1 MWLPTEALRP
11 IAVVAQAAISGWHH
25 VCTASAVIL
34 EVAMRKMVG
43 ASAAVLALAGVVAAA
58 GCGSSSS
65 SPAPAAPTPVVTST
79 ATVTGLKIVGPPNS
93 FIVVG
98 DTAQFTATATFS
110 NGTTADV
117 TNAATWS
124 TLDPSIFAVAPGGKV
139 TAMKVGST
147 DVRATYQG
155 ATDKDYTTAQPF
167 LTFKAYGTVTAAP
180 PDFGGLAG
188 ARVDIS
194 PSPSPGF
201 FVTTNGV
208 GDFEFPPLKGG
219 PYTLTVTRAGF
230 TPQTRAITLTRD
242 IRADFPLLPTPP
254 AGATARCKDKSWS
267 YAATRASA
275 CVANAGVSYFVCPG
289 PLCS

>member
-1 MWLPTEALRP
+1 
-11 IAVVAQAAISGWHH
+11 
-25 VCTASAVIL
+25 
-34 EVAMRKMVG
+34 MRKLAG
-43 ASAAVLALAGVVAAA
+43 ASAAVLALAGAVNAA

-65 SPAPAAPTPVVTST
+65 PSAAAGPTPVVTST
-79 ATVTGLKIVGPPNS
+79 GTVTALKVVGPPNS

-98 DTAQFTATATFS
+98 DTAQFTATATLS

-117 TNAATWS
+117 TSAATWS
-124 TLDPSIFAVAPGGKV
+124 ALDTSIFAVAPGGKV
-139 TAMKVGST
+139 TALKVGST

-155 ATDKDYTTAQPF
+155 ATDKDYTTAQP
-167 LTFKAYGTVTAAP
+167 LLMFKAYGTVTEAP

-201 FVTTNGV
+201 FVTTNGA

-219 PYTLTVTRAGF
+219 PYTLTVSRAGF
-230 TPQTRAITLTRD
+230 TSQTKAISLTRD
-242 IRADFPLLPTPP
+242 VRADFPLLPTPP
-254 AGATARCKDKSWS
+254 TGATARCKDKSWS
-267 YAATRASA
+267 YASTKASA
-275 CVANAGVSYFVCPG
+275 CASNAGVSYFVCPG